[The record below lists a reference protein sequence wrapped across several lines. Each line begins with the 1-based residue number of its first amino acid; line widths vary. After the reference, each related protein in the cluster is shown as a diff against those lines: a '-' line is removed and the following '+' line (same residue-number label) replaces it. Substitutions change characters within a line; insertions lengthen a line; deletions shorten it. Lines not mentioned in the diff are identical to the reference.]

1 MGTITMKSIYLSK
14 KDVARKLNIS
24 LTTVS
29 RWAKAN
35 IIPMPF
41 SLGPNKIVWIEDELD
56 QALEEKKK
64 ERGFLGHKPI
74 RLVHDIN
81 ETQ

>member
-1 MGTITMKSIYLSK
+1 MGIVSMKSIYLNK
-14 KDVARKLNIS
+14 KEVAKK
-24 LTTVS
+24 V
-29 RWAKAN
+29 

-41 SLGPNKIVWIEDELD
+41 SLGLNKIVWIDDELD
-56 QALEEKKK
+56 QALEEKNK

-74 RLVHDIN
+74 KLVHDIN